1 MKKRSF
7 WISLAPVAAVCLAL
21 GLWEGGEARLLL
33 EFPFRPIA
41 DLLRKLSLSG
51 GVGNVLAWMLFFA
64 LSLWPLVWLAARARA
79 KRLGPEDI
87 LLPLLCGT
95 LLTAFYQMINPG
107 ELLPMF
113 GSMAALGRPL
123 LAMAVWTT
131 LCCYLTLRLLR
142 GAANCQ
148 PKALTRWISGLTW
161 AVAALLVGGLF
172 GKDVPA
178 CVESWRSGNFFAI
191 ITLLAAAVPTVF
203 SVRTTRAAG
212 GLLEA
217 LTHGQYSGQAV
228 DAAERL
234 SEVCKTALTV
244 TAVTQLFYNLLQ
256 VLAASAIGDVNVK
269 LSLPVPELAFLLAVL
284 LLSRLLAYGRQLQ
297 EDNDL
302 FI

>member
-1 MKKRSF
+1 MKNRLF

-21 GLWEGGEARLLL
+21 GLWEGGEARTLLA
-33 EFPFRPIA
+33 FPFHPIA

-51 GVGNVLAWMLFFA
+51 GAGNALAWALFLI

-87 LLPLLCGT
+87 LLPLLCVT

-107 ELLPMF
+107 ELLSMF
-113 GSMAALGRPL
+113 GNMAALGRPL

-142 GAANCQ
+142 GAVSCQ
-148 PKALTRWISGLTW
+148 PRELARWIPGLTW
-161 AVAALLVGGLF
+161 AVAAVLAGALF

-178 CVESWRSGNFFAI
+178 CVEGWRSGNFFAV

-203 SVRTTRAAG
+203 SIRATRAAG

-217 LTHGQYSGQAV
+217 LTHGRYSGQAV
-228 DAAERL
+228 EAAERL
-234 SEVCKTALTV
+234 SETCKTALAV
-244 TAVTQLFYNLLQ
+244 TTVTQLVYNLLQ
-256 VLAASAIGDVNVK
+256 VLGASSIGDVNVE
-269 LSLPVPELAFLLAVL
+269 LSLPVLELAFLLAVL
-284 LLSRLLAYGRQLQ
+284 LLSRLLAYGQRLQ